1 MNPFCFCFGSILRKI
16 LLIVIMIQFGLMLGL
31 ARQQAAEA
39 EAKSKASVSS
49 CFEQLIQRIKPGG
62 ESPSETSSLD
72 TILAQLEEPLKNYIR
87 ENLEKTL
94 SPITSSPM
102 ISGITQ
108 QIVDSFEGASPLLR
122 AATIVSGLSLLLAL
136 VAINPCC

>member
-1 MNPFCFCFGSILRKI
+1 
-16 LLIVIMIQFGLMLGL
+16 MIQFGLMLGL
-31 ARQQAAEA
+31 ARQQAA

-94 SPITSSPM
+94 SPITSSPT

-108 QIVDSFEGASPLLR
+108 QIVDYFEGASPLLR